1 MKRRIQKKP
10 LCPRLERQTY
20 EYSMFWLLGAETS
33 VLGREVLICNWQIAR
48 GSRWSFWGSKTPRT
62 TTILWDLPLGAW
74 FLWYQRKIL
83 SCFQQGKRKKNHSET
98 EQSFLISCFLSVN
111 DMIILLRIRKIQQKL
126 FNYWENKLAICKTK
140 YRINITFLFIS
151 IEQLETEMRKIIFK
165 ILSKLVCKTP
175 EYLIK
180 ELYIFIK
187 EIK

>member
-62 TTILWDLPLGAW
+62 TTILWDLPLRAW

-98 EQSFLISCFLSVN
+98 EQSFLISCFLISLFYLFFSFSYHALKIFVS
-111 DMIILLRIRKIQQKL
+111 IGLSPCLCLHSPEEGKLREDRNPADL
-126 FNYWENKLAICKTK
+126 VYH
-140 YRINITFLFIS
+140 RVPDV
-151 IEQLETEMRKIIFK
+151 QLRGGHAERA
-165 ILSKLVCKTP
+165 
-175 EYLIK
+175 
-180 ELYIFIK
+180 
-187 EIK
+187 